1 MVGTLEVDDDYVV
14 TFRAAQR
21 AVRYLLLSDNAA
33 AALAMPLIKLA
44 VHDAVTFDE
53 NTRTGGPNGS
63 IRVGRELAR
72 AENVGLEGA
81 MAALEGVKAKF
92 EAVSYADLIQLAGAV
107 AVEMVGGPLVEM
119 NVGRKDSKAC
129 PPSGR
134 VPTAAKGSAAVK
146 AAFERAGLSNVD
158 AAAVLCAVPVG
169 SSTERPTGAL
179 ALTPLDLGSSY
190 LSKVTSGP
198 AEEAVTELL
207 QQDDD
212 MRVTVLK
219 WQENED
225 DFLEAFGEAFKKL
238 SEVGCKGLV
247 RPRKG
252 AANRVPKKAKSAA
265 GGGASGDDFAT
276 LLEDPYM
283 LLAGAVAAGAAFW
296 WWNRR
301 RKPLAA

>member
-1 MVGTLEVDDDYVV
+1 M
-14 TFRAAQR
+14 
-21 AVRYLLLSDNAA
+21 
-33 AALAMPLIKLA
+33 
-44 VHDAVTFDE
+44 TFDE

-146 AAFERAGLSNVD
+146 AAFERVGLSNVD

-247 RPRKG
+247 RQPWGVLCARDHLPLLCSSRDRCGLHRVASLWWG
-252 AANRVPKKAKSAA
+252 ADARRDRVCP
-265 GGGASGDDFAT
+265 
-276 LLEDPYM
+276 LPWQC
-283 LLAGAVAAGAAFW
+283 LA
-296 WWNRR
+296 RCLR
-301 RKPLAA
+301 